1 MPDGSVRLSGMDT
14 LKGICE
20 PLAHAPCSHND
31 KEGIAMKRRD
41 FLGTV
46 AAALVLTACAESKTK
61 ESTGQYLDDTAIT
74 TKVKTA
80 LAQDP
85 YTSALDIQVETY
97 KGVVQ
102 LSGFA
107 DSESE
112 KRRAGQVA
120 GEVNGV
126 RSVKNDVRVKTKLQ
140 R

>member
-1 MPDGSVRLSGMDT
+1 M
-14 LKGICE
+14 
-20 PLAHAPCSHND
+20 
-31 KEGIAMKRRD
+31 MKRRN
-41 FLGTV
+41 FLGTL
-46 AAALVLTACAESKTK
+46 AAALVLTACAETKTK

-74 TKVKTA
+74 SKVKTA

-120 GEVNGV
+120 SEVGGV
-126 RSVKNDVRVKTKLQ
+126 RSVKNDVRVKQ
-140 R
+140 RY